1 MHNQKRFTLCCAK
14 RSHQTWSYSCAAA
27 LVQTSPSNIVSTET
41 SEQNLEPS
49 IWACLSQFGFRI
61 SPRSIVSIENSKR
74 SMEAWAEHMEHYK
87 KSLSQIRVFRVLRDF
102 RAAGSSGARVRF
114 LELGNLGTQTQK
126 PAQDAELPET
136 LAIPRSVDL
145 FTHISEG

>member
-1 MHNQKRFTLCCAK
+1 M
-14 RSHQTWSYSCAAA
+14 
-27 LVQTSPSNIVSTET
+27 
-41 SEQNLEPS
+41 
-49 IWACLSQFGFRI
+49 
-61 SPRSIVSIENSKR
+61 
-74 SMEAWAEHMEHYK
+74 
-87 KSLSQIRVFRVLRDF
+87 FRVLRDF

-126 PAQDAELPET
+126 PAQDPELPELPET